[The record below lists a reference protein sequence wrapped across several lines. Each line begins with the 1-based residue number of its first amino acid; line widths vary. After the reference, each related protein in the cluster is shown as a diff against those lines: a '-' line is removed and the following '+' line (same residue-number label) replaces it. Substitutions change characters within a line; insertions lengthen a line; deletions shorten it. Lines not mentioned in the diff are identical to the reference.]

1 VKSSGINMKNLF
13 LVSSFLVFSLMTIFA
28 GASFSQTKDLSGD
41 VEKGRAIFVKNGC
54 YQCHGYLGQGGISGA
69 RLMQTKLSQAGFIG
83 FVRNPPPSS
92 MPQFRAKIMSD
103 QELADVY
110 AYIKSVPAPT
120 PVKDIPLLSGL

>member
-1 VKSSGINMKNLF
+1 MKNLF
-13 LVSSFLVFSLMTIFA
+13 LLLSLIAILSAA
-28 GASFSQTKDLSGD
+28 GFGQSKDLTGD

-69 RLMQTKLSQAGFIG
+69 RLMQTKPSQAGFVG

-110 AYIKSVPAPT
+110 AYIESIPAP
-120 PVKDIPLLSGL
+120 VAAKDIPLLSGL

>member
-1 VKSSGINMKNLF
+1 MKSTIAF
-13 LVSSFLVFSLMTIFA
+13 LAFALALSTSAVFAQL
-28 GASFSQTKDLSGD
+28 KELPGD
-41 VEKGRAIFVKNGC
+41 VEKGQAIFVKNGC
-54 YQCHGYLGQGGISGA
+54 YQCHGRLGQGGIAGA

-110 AYIKSVPAPT
+110 AYIKSIPPPLAA
-120 PVKDIPLLSGL
+120 KDIPLLNGL

>member
-1 VKSSGINMKNLF
+1 MTANVGTRFIAFWAVALALSASALF
-13 LVSSFLVFSLMTIFA
+13 GQS
-28 GASFSQTKDLSGD
+28 KELSGD

-54 YQCHGYLGQGGISGA
+54 YQCHGYLGQGTIAGA

-92 MPQFRAKIMSD
+92 MPQFRAKVMSD

-110 AYIKSVPAPT
+110 AYIKSIPPPKAA
-120 PVKDIPLLSGL
+120 KDIPLLSGL

>member
-1 VKSSGINMKNLF
+1 MKNLF
-13 LVSSFLVFSLMTIFA
+13 CFLIVFA
-28 GASFSQTKDLSGD
+28 GVTFGQTKDLTGD
-41 VEKGRAIFVKNGC
+41 VEKGRAIFVKNAC
-54 YQCHGYLGQGGISGA
+54 YQCHGYLGQGTIAGA

-92 MPQFRAKIMSD
+92 MPPFRAKIMSD

-110 AYIKSVPAPT
+110 AYIKSIPAPT

>member
-1 VKSSGINMKNLF
+1 MK
-13 LVSSFLVFSLMTIFA
+13 VFILRILRGLIVFA
-28 GASFSQTKDLSGD
+28 SAMFGQTMFGQSKELTGD
-41 VEKGRAIFVKNGC
+41 AERGRAIFERNAC
-54 YQCHGYLGQGGISGA
+54 YQCHGHIGQGGIAGA

-110 AYIKSVPAPT
+110 AYIKSIPPPKAA
-120 PVKDIPLLSGL
+120 KDIPLLSGL